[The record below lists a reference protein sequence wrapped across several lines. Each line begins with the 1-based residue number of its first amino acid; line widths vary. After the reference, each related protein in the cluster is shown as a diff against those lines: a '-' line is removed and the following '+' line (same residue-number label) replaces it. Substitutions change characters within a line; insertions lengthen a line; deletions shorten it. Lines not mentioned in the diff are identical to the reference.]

1 MNRSRADAP
10 SLAVVIVHYHAARAL
25 AGAVAALE
33 RDLERS
39 GIAAEWCVV
48 DNGSTAEERARCSSR
63 SAFQCSRARATCG
76 FAAGVNRGVAATTA
90 PNVIVLNPD
99 VEVLPGCVRAL
110 LDELE
115 RGAGAAAPR
124 LYWDHQ
130 RRFLLPPGEER
141 SRDWELLSLLAKR
154 FAACAARAR
163 RRWRRDARRHWEAA
177 GSLASTRL
185 SGAMLAIS
193 RAAWSRVGPFDESY
207 RLYFEETDWLL
218 RLEAAGL
225 AARQA
230 AGAEAVHGFA
240 HSTKDEP
247 QAALW
252 FDQSARLFRER
263 HYGRGFARLHDRLG
277 SLASTRREAWPPAA
291 GVARGRAGER
301 ARGVVAEPWS
311 GSSCRPIAK
320 GFRRR
325 ASACAE
331 PISATGDRRSS

>member
-1 MNRSRADAP
+1 MSRSRADAP

-25 AGAVAALE
+25 AVAAAALE

-39 GIAAEWCVV
+39 GVAAEWCVI
-48 DNGSTAEERARCSSR
+48 DNGSTVEERGVLASLGLPLLAGAGNNS
-63 SAFQCSRARATCG
+63 
-76 FAAGVNRGVAATTA
+76 FAAGVNQGVAATAA
-90 PNVIVLNPD
+90 PSVLVLNPD

-154 FAACAARAR
+154 FAGFAARAR
-163 RRWRRDARRHWEAA
+163 RRWRRDARRHWQAA

-225 AARQA
+225 SSCQA

-247 QAALW
+247 QAARW
-252 FDQSARLFRER
+252 FEQSARLFRER
-263 HYGRGFARLHDRLG
+263 HYGRGYARLHDRLAG
-277 SLASTRREAWPPAA
+277 RLRPGARHGPPS
-291 GVARGRAGER
+291 GLARGRSVER
-301 ARGVVAEPWS
+301 ARAPPRKACS
-311 GSSCRPIAK
+311 GSSCRPTAK
-320 GFRRR
+320 GSRRR
-325 ASACAE
+325 VSGCAE
-331 PISATGDRRSS
+331 PISATGGRPSS